1 MICKQYDLCKKR
13 VFKRVDL
20 TIVKKGEY
28 SADVLSAPGCYARGQ
43 GVAEPDETYK
53 ILDKTRQTA
62 VVFWQQEDRG
72 DVKMKVSETLEHRF
86 LSSQS

>member
-13 VFKRVDL
+13 VYKRVDL

-43 GVAEPDETYK
+43 GIAAVGGRSDLQDIEQDQANGRGV
-53 ILDKTRQTA
+53 LATR
-62 VVFWQQEDRG
+62 G
-72 DVKMKVSETLEHRF
+72 
-86 LSSQS
+86 